1 MNTLFKE
8 IIIDTATPYSE
19 RGINDPVIIKTR
31 RTEKITEIVSVLN
44 MQEKRVFKLL
54 FGYYSNIILN
64 EEEIADLFNIT
75 KQKVRKIQQN
85 YLRKI
90 MTPERHILIRDL
102 YEINN

>member
-1 MNTLFKE
+1 MDTFFKE

-19 RGINDPVIIKTR
+19 RGINDPVIIKAH

-54 FGYYSNIILN
+54 FGYYSNVVLT
-64 EEEIADLFNIT
+64 EGEIADLFNT
-75 KQKVRKIQQN
+75 TEQRVRKIQQS